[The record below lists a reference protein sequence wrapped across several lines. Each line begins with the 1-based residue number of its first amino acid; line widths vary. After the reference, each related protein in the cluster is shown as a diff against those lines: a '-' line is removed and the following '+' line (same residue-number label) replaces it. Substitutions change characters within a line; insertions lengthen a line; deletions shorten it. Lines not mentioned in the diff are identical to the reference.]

1 MKLYYYSCQKCVY
14 CCSLFKCFLSYL
26 KFVMKWNGQ
35 ILILN
40 FIMNFYQK
48 CKNLDMHIRSC
59 ELLMYIASKIYAW
72 SILTEYFYTCAYY
85 MHATVLGFSLKNHT
99 QEVIQKNLLGSSRTF
114 KFPNEVNIILIYFWR
129 PVYQII
135 FKQIKAIQFQWLLK
149 DYEDQENTR
158 NNVLKMIWRR
168 FTFSSKVCD
177 DER

>member
-1 MKLYYYSCQKCVY
+1 MR
-14 CCSLFKCFLSYL
+14 
-26 KFVMKWNGQ
+26 WNGQ

-40 FIMNFYQK
+40 FIMNFYHK
-48 CKNLDMHIRSC
+48 CKNLDMHICSC

-72 SILTEYFYTCAYY
+72 VMLTEYFYTCAYY
-85 MHATVLGFSLKNHT
+85 MYTAVLGFSLKNHT
-99 QEVIQKNLLGSSRTF
+99 QEVIQKNLLGNSRTF